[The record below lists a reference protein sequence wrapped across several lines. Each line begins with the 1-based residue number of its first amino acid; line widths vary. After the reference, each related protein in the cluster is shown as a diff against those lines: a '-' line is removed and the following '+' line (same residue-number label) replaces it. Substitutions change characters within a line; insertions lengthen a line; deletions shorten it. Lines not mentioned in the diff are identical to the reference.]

1 MVDGFTII
9 DAVDG
14 IFDVSV
20 NIDVGY
26 VENDAKG

>member
-1 MVDGFTII
+1 MVDGTVMI
-9 DAVDG
+9 DVVDG

-26 VENDAKG
+26 VENDAK